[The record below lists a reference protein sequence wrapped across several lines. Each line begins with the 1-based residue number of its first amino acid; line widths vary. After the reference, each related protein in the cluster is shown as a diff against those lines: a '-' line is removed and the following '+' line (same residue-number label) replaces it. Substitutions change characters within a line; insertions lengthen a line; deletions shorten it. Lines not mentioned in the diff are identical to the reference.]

1 MVLLRR
7 RPPVNEAGLHR
18 RAPLDNVAAQTGSGF
33 IDDVRH
39 LRRNYAPYHS
49 CCRFVDW
56 SRLSAASAGSPRQIH
71 TKAVTIPAATLQL
84 LWEGGTA
91 TAAIHARKWDFVVL
105 QERRDLPTRDPERMH
120 TYARRF
126 DAEIKKNGAGTIL
139 FLTWVERG
147 RLETQLRLNQA
158 YFSLAKELDAR
169 VAPVGP
175 AWQIALE
182 LAPGIHLHTQD
193 GFHPTPTGTYLTA
206 CVFYLVMLG
215 NQQQCPPIKRFGIWK
230 DDVTVTRRA
239 AFQASTTMP

>member
-1 MVLLRR
+1 MRSRPHVFLLAVLIFAGCASA
-7 RPPVNEAGLHR
+7 PPQRSVSDFEVLFIGNSYTYYNGLPTML
-18 RAPLDNVAAQTGSGF
+18 AELTTA
-33 IDDVRH
+33 
-39 LRRNYAPYHS
+39 
-49 CCRFVDW
+49 
-56 SRLSAASAGSPRQIH
+56 AGSPRQIH

-91 TAAIHARKWDFVVL
+91 KEAIQERKWDFVVL
-105 QERRDLPTRDPERMH
+105 QERRDLPARDPERMY

-126 DAEIKKNGAGTIL
+126 DAEIKKNGARTIL
-139 FLTWVERG
+139 FLTWAQRG
-147 RLETQLRLNQA
+147 RPEMQLLLNQA

-175 AWQIALE
+175 AWQVALE
-182 LAPGIHLHTQD
+182 LAPGIRLHMPD

-215 NQQQCPPIKRFGIWK
+215 NQQQCPPIERFGIWQ
-230 DDVTVTRRA
+230 DDVAVARRA